1 MHTLKHFFHTIF
13 FGHSISNTKI
23 HIMAHTVFE
32 KNIPV
37 AVNTDLKWE
46 VIFTENIKIRM
57 FIS

>member
-1 MHTLKHFFHTIF
+1 
-13 FGHSISNTKI
+13 
-23 HIMAHTVFE
+23 MAHTVFE